1 MKFDDRPNA
10 AKRLEEARIARGF
23 KTSKE
28 AATYFGWSY
37 DTYAQHENGTR
48 GIIRAAEKYAKAY
61 RVSAGWLLTGE
72 GKGPGGEEIIE
83 LEPIKSPI
91 GAVPVTGKVAA
102 NTWLSVDDMDFGYDD
117 IEYVPSA
124 SGYPVELQFALKVEG
139 NCLNK
144 IANHGDRLICLDI
157 AKTGIAVEDGDLV
170 IVERSRFEG
179 QMIERTAKRMRRT
192 ADGFEL
198 WPESHDPAH
207 QEPIKLNR
215 QDNDDAVRIIGKV
228 LWIMRKP

>member
-1 MKFDDRPNA
+1 MTWVERLNEA
-10 AKRLEEARIARGF
+10 LAKKAWTKAELQRQSGVPYDNIVKYLGGKVDQPRGDTLPKLAQALGVDPLWLEKGISSSAPIIA
-23 KTSKE
+23 KPS
-28 AATYFGWSY
+28 
-37 DTYAQHENGTR
+37 
-48 GIIRAAEKYAKAY
+48 
-61 RVSAGWLLTGE
+61 LT
-72 GKGPGGEEIIE
+72 
-83 LEPIKSPI
+83 PIQQSVGSI
-91 GAVPVTGKVAA
+91 PVTGKVAA

-157 AKTGIAVEDGDLV
+157 AKTGIETEDGDLV

-179 QMIERTAKRMRRT
+179 QMIERTAKRLRRT
-192 ADGFEL
+192 ADGYEL
-198 WPESHDPAH
+198 WPESTDPAH
-207 QEPIKLNR
+207 QEPIKLHR
-215 QDNDDAVRIIGKV
+215 VDNGDHVRIIGKV